1 MVRGDY
7 HILPPRHPPR
17 VASGLP
23 QGEGMAEVRLV
34 KPSRRYL
41 PSYRAAL
48 ERGWSPDN
56 VRLEAATREQ
66 LAAIAADPDAF
77 LARLDDREARGGP
90 VKLPDGS
97 VAPRLPGFIRWIWDG
112 EFCGSIG
119 FRWQKGTSALPPHV
133 LGHIGFAVVP
143 WKRGR
148 GLAAQALAAM
158 LPLAKAEGLDRIEIT
173 TDPDNV
179 ASQRTILRCG
189 GVLDGRFRQPE
200 AFGGAES
207 LRFRIDL

>member
-1 MVRGDY
+1 M
-7 HILPPRHPPR
+7 P
-17 VASGLP
+17 
-23 QGEGMAEVRLV
+23 EFRLV

-56 VRLEAATREQ
+56 VRLEAAAREQ

-77 LARLDDREARGGP
+77 LATLDDREARGAP
-90 VKLPDGS
+90 VRLPDGS
-97 VAPRLPGFIRWIWDG
+97 LVKRLPGLVRWMWDG

-119 FRWQKGTSALPPHV
+119 FRWRKGTSALPEHV

-148 GLAAQALAAM
+148 GLAARALAAL
-158 LPLAKAEGLDRIEIT
+158 LPLARAEGLDWVEIT
-173 TDPDNV
+173 ADLDNP
-179 ASQRTILRCG
+179 ASQKTILKCG
-189 GVLDGRFRQPE
+189 GVLVERFRKT
-200 AFGGAES
+200 AAYGGAEA
-207 LRFRIDL
+207 LRFRIPL